1 MYCIYCGSTVYWVF
15 LGPKITHRRIAF
27 LQFCLAARFA
37 ILITTITSCG
47 KSTTWHQK
55 ASSRVSKSC
64 CTERGNRKKLWMF
77 LTIQGG
83 FEVVWFSFSG
93 GNTII

>member
-47 KSTTWHQK
+47 N
-55 ASSRVSKSC
+55 RVSKSC